1 MSEPQSCA
9 VLFADISGS
18 TRLYEELG
26 DSQALSRI
34 DRCLRLLRD
43 AALEFGG
50 RVVKTTGDGVM
61 CTFNQ
66 AEAGLH
72 AARFMQVRLAEQA
85 ALGGPPLAI
94 HVGCHYG
101 SVLESEGDLYGDC
114 VNVAVRVVGLAKAG
128 QIITTQE
135 VVGRIGERLRE
146 RVRML
151 DRVAVKGKREP
162 LEIFELSWQE
172 SEDLTTL
179 GTRFEE
185 VPTRLK
191 LVFGSRELWFD
202 AAGGNALRLGRDAA
216 CDIVI
221 VDRRVSRRHARIE
234 KRRDKFMLIDE
245 SANGTYVAV
254 NGEPEIC
261 LRREELVLRA
271 SGRISIGHR
280 TGDADAIVVEF
291 HCL

>member
-1 MSEPQSCA
+1 MSDPHSCA

-61 CTFNQ
+61 CAFDQ

-101 SVLESEGDLYGDC
+101 SVLESDGDLYGDC

-162 LEIFELSWQE
+162 LEIFELSWLE

-221 VDRRVSRRHARIE
+221 VDRRVSRQHARIE

-254 NGEPEIC
+254 DGEPEIC

-271 SGRISIGHR
+271 SGRICIGHR
-280 TGDADAIVVEF
+280 TGDADALVVEF

>member
-1 MSEPQSCA
+1 MSEPRSCA

-34 DRCLRLLRD
+34 DGCLRLLRD

-61 CTFNQ
+61 CAFDQ

-101 SVLESEGDLYGDC
+101 SVLESDGDLYGDC

-135 VVGRIGERLRE
+135 VVGRLGERLRE

-172 SEDLTTL
+172 AEDLTTL

-185 VPTRLK
+185 VPARLK
-191 LVFGSRELWFD
+191 LVVGSRELWFD

-221 VDRRVSRRHARIE
+221 VDRRVSRQHARIE
-234 KRRDKFMLIDE
+234 RRRDKFMLIDE

-254 NGEPEIC
+254 SGEPEIC

-271 SGRISIGHR
+271 SGRICIGHR

-291 HCL
+291 YCV

>member
-1 MSEPQSCA
+1 MSEPYSCA

-18 TRLYEELG
+18 TQLYEELG
-26 DSQALSRI
+26 DAQALSRI
-34 DRCLRLLRD
+34 DGCLRLLRD
-43 AALEFGG
+43 AALEFEG

-61 CTFNQ
+61 CSFEQ
-66 AEAGLH
+66 AEAALH

-101 SVLESEGDLYGDC
+101 SVLENDGDLYGDC
-114 VNVAVRVVGLAKAG
+114 VNVAVRVVGLAKPG
-128 QIITTQE
+128 QVIATQE
-135 VVGRIGERLRE
+135 VIGRIGERLRE

-151 DRVAVKGKREP
+151 DHVAVKGRREP
-162 LEIFELSWQE
+162 LEIYELSWQD
-172 SEDLTTL
+172 SEELTVL
-179 GTRFEE
+179 GTRLEE
-185 VPTRLK
+185 APSRLK

-202 AAGGNALRLGRDAA
+202 ATGGNALRLGRDAA

-221 VDRRVSRRHARIE
+221 VDPRVSRQHARIE
-234 KRRDKFMLIDE
+234 KRRDKFMLIDQ

-254 NGEPEIC
+254 NGEAEIC

-271 SGRISIGHR
+271 SGRICVGHR

-291 HCL
+291 YCL

>member
-1 MSEPQSCA
+1 MSEPLSCA

-26 DSQALSRI
+26 DAQALSRI
-34 DRCLRLLRD
+34 DRCLRLLRE
-43 AALEFGG
+43 AAIEFRG

-61 CTFNQ
+61 CSFDQ
-66 AEAGLH
+66 AEAALH

-101 SVLESEGDLYGDC
+101 SVLESDGDLYGDC

-172 SEDLTTL
+172 GEDQTTL

-185 VPTRLK
+185 VPARLK

-221 VDRRVSRRHARIE
+221 VDRRVSRQHARIE
-234 KRRDKFMLIDE
+234 RRRDKFMLIDE

-254 NGEPEIC
+254 HGEPEIC

-271 SGRISIGHR
+271 SGRICIGHR

>member
-1 MSEPQSCA
+1 MSEPYSCA

-18 TRLYEELG
+18 TQLYEELG
-26 DSQALSRI
+26 DAQALSRI
-34 DRCLRLLRD
+34 DGCLRLLRD
-43 AALEFGG
+43 AALEFEG

-61 CTFNQ
+61 CSFEQ
-66 AEAGLH
+66 AEAALH

-101 SVLESEGDLYGDC
+101 SVLENDGDLYGDC
-114 VNVAVRVVGLAKAG
+114 VNVAVRVVGLAKPG
-128 QIITTQE
+128 QVIATQE
-135 VVGRIGERLRE
+135 VIGRIGERLRE

-151 DRVAVKGKREP
+151 DHVAVKGRREP
-162 LEIFELSWQE
+162 LEIYELSWQD
-172 SEDLTTL
+172 SEELTVL
-179 GTRFEE
+179 GTRLEE

-202 AAGGNALRLGRDAA
+202 ATGGNALRLGRDAA

-221 VDRRVSRRHARIE
+221 VDPRVSRQHARIE
-234 KRRDKFMLIDE
+234 KRRDKFMLIDQ

-254 NGEPEIC
+254 NGEAEIC

-271 SGRISIGHR
+271 SGRICVGHR

-291 HCL
+291 YCL